1 VLSIPIPVR
10 FDEIS
15 FQIEAPASLHP
26 SVEAAV
32 RSMLPN
38 ARFGEGRL
46 LRVSV
51 SHEPKEPIGCEVVLE
66 CGPTWQIED
75 GEILREVYG
84 PGDRTQRVKERV
96 RLGVLKVISSAY
108 DLPMSPWGILTG
120 VRPTK
125 LIHNLLD
132 RGLTHGEIRELLL
145 TVYAVSPER
154 VELVQKVANWQRRFF
169 HSSPNQPV
177 GVYIGIPFCP
187 TRCTYCSFAAYPI
200 GTHGHLMRGFH
211 EALSFEIEAI
221 GRLLKRLGVAVES
234 VYVGGGTPTT
244 FQGEELTALLAL
256 AREWFVSPSTVEFTV
271 EAGRPETI
279 TPETSEILAEMGVN
293 RVSVNPQTMHDATL
307 KRVGRAHTAED
318 TRRAVEL
325 VRRAGIPVV
334 NMDIILGL
342 PGEGLADVEATLEAI
357 GELRPENLT
366 VHSLAMKR
374 ASELRKNIQDSA
386 IAQEQ
391 GEAMAHAAARSA
403 QAWGLNPY
411 YLYRQR
417 YILSDLE
424 NIGYARPHTA
434 SVYNV
439 QMMEERQT
447 IISLGGGG
455 ITKLVSPD
463 LRLVR
468 LANPKC
474 PATYAQQLR
483 TVLPAKLWHIHEHF
497 AV

>member
-1 VLSIPIPVR
+1 
-10 FDEIS
+10 
-15 FQIEAPASLHP
+15 
-26 SVEAAV
+26 
-32 RSMLPN
+32 M
-38 ARFGEGRL
+38 
-46 LRVSV
+46 
-51 SHEPKEPIGCEVVLE
+51 
-66 CGPTWQIED
+66 
-75 GEILREVYG
+75 
-84 PGDRTQRVKERV
+84 
-96 RLGVLKVISSAY
+96 
-108 DLPMSPWGILTG
+108 
-120 VRPTK
+120 
-125 LIHNLLD
+125 
-132 RGLTHGEIRELLL
+132 
-145 TVYAVSPER
+145 
-154 VELVQKVANWQRRFF
+154 
-169 HSSPNQPV
+169 
-177 GVYIGIPFCP
+177 
-187 TRCTYCSFAAYPI
+187 
-200 GTHGHLMRGFH
+200 
-211 EALSFEIEAI
+211 
-221 GRLLKRLGVAVES
+221 
-234 VYVGGGTPTT
+234 
-244 FQGEELTALLAL
+244 
-256 AREWFVSPSTVEFTV
+256 
-271 EAGRPETI
+271 
-279 TPETSEILAEMGVN
+279 
-293 RVSVNPQTMHDATL
+293 
-307 KRVGRAHTAED
+307 
-318 TRRAVEL
+318 
-325 VRRAGIPVV
+325 
-334 NMDIILGL
+334 
-342 PGEGLADVEATLEAI
+342 EATLEAI